1 MARLFIANG
10 STERARTNLQTILT
24 RYPRDPAAV
33 PAKKLL
39 DSLPSPP
46 PPPQ

>member
-1 MARLFIANG
+1 MARLFIQNG
-10 STERARTNLQTILT
+10 NTERARTNLQAILAQ
-24 RYPRDPAAV
+24 YPHDPAAT

-39 DSLPSPP
+39 ESLPPP